1 MQNSLKFGETNA
13 KVLMMSIDNDKP
25 IKPSDSIID
34 YPDVAKA
41 TVSEIKDYLSLWA
54 NGKDYYAIKWYVRY
68 LEDEHTF
75 YSDRGNFVILHKIEI
90 VLSYIRNHLRDFI

>member
-1 MQNSLKFGETNA
+1 
-13 KVLMMSIDNDKP
+13 MMSIDNDKP

-34 YPDVAKA
+34 YPDIKKCN
-41 TVSEIKDYLSLWA
+41 VSEIKDYLSLWA

-68 LEDEHTF
+68 LEEEHIF
-75 YSDRGNFVILHKIEI
+75 HSDRGNFVILHKIEI